1 MVFLSADL
9 ARAARF
15 PSTEVF
21 STETCKHALPFQ
33 PVGRVGTANR
43 FAAVDFCL
51 AVVAGQLRG
60 FGLQLP
66 AVARL
71 LDRIDRAAL
80 QIAIDQFENGEI
92 REIYVGL
99 SAVLGPEDEFSAV
112 FTGRAAVAEALA
124 DLDLIVISVA
134 DRLENRKKGIA

>member
-1 MVFLSADL
+1 MIFLSADL
-9 ARAARF
+9 ATAGRF
-15 PSTEVF
+15 ASTESF
-21 STETCKHALPFQ
+21 ATETCKHALPFR
-33 PVGRVGTANR
+33 PVAKVGTSNR

-51 AVVAGQLRG
+51 AVVAGHLRG
-60 FGLQLP
+60 FGMALP

-71 LDRIDRAAL
+71 LERIDRAAL

-92 REIYVGL
+92 REIYVGI
-99 SAVLGPEDEFSAV
+99 SAVLGPADDFSGV

-124 DLDLIVISVA
+124 DLDLILISVS